1 MGLQSGALSSCPAI
15 AAVSSEDAVPG
26 AALAVSPDG
35 RFLAIWVHTMSGADL
50 TVRNRD
56 TGAEHRIELPA
67 QAVPAGIA
75 WRVVQ
80 ARFSPN
86 GRWLVIHSLGRLW
99 VADPV
104 AGRLVYSIG
113 PSEDGGLWPGGFT
126 MSNARLG
133 VTFWQPRSV
142 LQDQI
147 SKRMPVFDIY
157 DLATGRGLRAIALDT
172 HASAAWV
179 EADLSPDDKWLLLL
193 ERSRSWSGKTQVSLL
208 VADSGQLVW
217 RRKYPVDTVGWA
229 GGDLKLL
236 ALGGRLL
243 WLSAQN
249 GELIHASGEADGGSN
264 QFRRLRFNEASGVAL
279 GVLFRSKPIQQ
290 MFSQDPERSPVAVLW
305 RLETLQE
312 LCRIRLKVGMNV
324 NGWVTARGEIVTLE
338 ETYIPRSATYR
349 PTSARIVTYRLAP
362 PSVPAAATPAAP
374 RQR

>member
-1 MGLQSGALSSCPAI
+1 MT
-15 AAVSSEDAVPG
+15 AVSSESAVPG

-56 TGAEHRIELPA
+56 TGTEHRIELPA
-67 QAVPAGIA
+67 QSVPPGVA
-75 WRVVQ
+75 WRIVQ

-86 GRWLVIHSLGRLW
+86 GHWLVVHSVGRLW

-113 PSEDGGLWPGGFT
+113 PSEDGNLWPGGFT

-133 VTFWQPRSV
+133 VTFWQPQSV
-142 LQDQI
+142 VQDQI
-147 SKRMPVFDIY
+147 SKRPPIFDIY
-157 DLATGRGLRAIALDT
+157 DLATGRGLRAIALDA
-172 HASAAWV
+172 HSSAAWL

-193 ERSRSWSGKTQVSLL
+193 ERSRTWAGKAQVSLL

-217 RRKYPVDTVGWA
+217 RRKYAVDTAGWENR
-229 GGDLKLL
+229 DSNLL
-236 ALGGRLL
+236 ALGGHLL

-249 GELIHASGEADGGSN
+249 GEMIHDSGGADASSS

-279 GVLFRSKPIQQ
+279 GLLFRYKPLQQ
-290 MFSQDPERSPVAVLW
+290 MFSQDSENSPLAVLW
-305 RLETLQE
+305 RIDTLQE
-312 LCRIRLKVGMNV
+312 LCRTRLKAGMNV
-324 NGWVTARGEIVTLE
+324 DGWVTAGGEIITLE

-349 PTSARIVTYRLAP
+349 PTSARIVTYRLV
-362 PSVPAAATPAAP
+362 PSIRVASAPAAR